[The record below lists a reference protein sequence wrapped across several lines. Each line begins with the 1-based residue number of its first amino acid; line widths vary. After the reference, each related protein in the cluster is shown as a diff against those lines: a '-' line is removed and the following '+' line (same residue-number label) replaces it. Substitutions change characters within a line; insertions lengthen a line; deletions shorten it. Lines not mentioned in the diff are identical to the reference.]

1 MLYSQKY
8 VRDKVSGTLGFDK
21 FKEKADEMSSEQID
35 DAFEKVE
42 SVSYEQAI
50 AYDEDLEDYLKK
62 Q

>member
-1 MLYSQKY
+1 MRPSFSKWDSEEKLTEYIE
-8 VRDKVSGTLGFDK
+8 
-21 FKEKADEMSSEQID
+21 KEKADEMSSEQID

>member
-1 MLYSQKY
+1 MK
-8 VRDKVSGTLGFDK
+8 KK
-21 FKEKADEMSSEQID
+21 KADEMSSEQID